1 MNERLDEILIK
12 NKKAIQLP
20 LIVLKKEKKY
30 SSHEMVQEQLKF
42 FENIKLTLYSEIPE
56 SHLFK
61 ARAISDFDPTLIYS
75 ADEAKTMLKFTKNST
90 IIIMAAFTS
99 EWLLGY
105 LVDEQKVRIFPMMM
119 VIPLYDELECPERTY
134 EIRYWSIF
142 GVGSLSKAE
151 EGSSKNIEITKAE
164 GKSDDKQKEIQNH
177 LQNINH
183 QNFIT
188 KSIGIVSE

>member
-1 MNERLDEILIK
+1 
-12 NKKAIQLP
+12 
-20 LIVLKKEKKY
+20 
-30 SSHEMVQEQLKF
+30 MVQEQLKF
-42 FENIKLTLYSEIPE
+42 FENIKMTLYSEIPE

-61 ARAISDFDPTLIYS
+61 ARAISDFDPNLIYS
-75 ADEAKTMLKFTKNST
+75 SDEAKTMLKFSKNSV

-142 GVGSLSKAE
+142 GAGSTAKPE
-151 EGSSKNIEITKAE
+151 EGSLKTIEGGKLESKSE
-164 GKSDDKQKEIQNH
+164 DKKNEIQNH
-177 LQNINH
+177 LQTINN

-188 KSIGIVSE
+188 KSIGIVNNEILIKL